1 MGPSFA
7 RETDCLPEEAVRCEP
22 VSGANSLLT
31 GKLTG
36 NFEKFGA
43 SAPISH
49 SIDQQ
54 IQKLAAEFP
63 TQETGNFQVV
73 SGILSTDSSR
83 TITAAAPLLAKK
95 AVMELVLEI
104 GALAFQPI

>member
-36 NFEKFGA
+36 NFEKFSA

-54 IQKLAAEFP
+54 IQRLAAKFP
-63 TQETGNFQVV
+63 TQRNREFSSHIRDFVGGIQGNFP
-73 SGILSTDSSR
+73 R
-83 TITAAAPLLAKK
+83 N
-95 AVMELVLEI
+95 
-104 GALAFQPI
+104 